1 MTKYLRLA
9 AAVAA
14 VVLVAGCAEAGAGQR
29 VKIAVTEKGFEPK
42 VVTVKAHKPVTLLV
56 TRRTEKTCATE
67 LVLKEHGI
75 DQKLPFGKTVAITFT
90 PERTGELTYACAM
103 DMIHGKIVVQ

>member
-1 MTKYLRLA
+1 MTRYARLA
-9 AAVAA
+9 VVVAA
-14 VVLVAGCAEAGAGQR
+14 VVLIAGCAQAGTGQR
-29 VKIAVTEKGFEPK
+29 VKIAVTEKGFEPR
-42 VVTVKAHKPVTLLV
+42 VVTVQAHKPVTLLV

-67 LVLKEHGI
+67 LVLREHGI
-75 DQKLPFGKTVAITFT
+75 SQKLPLGKTVAITFT